1 MGIQWMV
8 RWWVMVHFGQ
18 LPPIVLAAFLDERDP
33 MGPVCGIQRLLLNP
47 KGDKSAIWCRIM
59 AAALS
64 ALPCFEVLPWGGRP
78 WQPKWDGSPS
88 AGTEKHGR
96 AKRATINEQAIVFH
110 SSEQIFI
117 HLFLS
122 SSTEKN
128 SSEHEPYT
136 FCKNSF
142 TL

>member
-8 RWWVMVHFGQ
+8 RRWV
-18 LPPIVLAAFLDERDP
+18 IT
-33 MGPVCGIQRLLLNP
+33 
-47 KGDKSAIWCRIM
+47 
-59 AAALS
+59 
-64 ALPCFEVLPWGGRP
+64 
-78 WQPKWDGSPS
+78 DGSLWAARQEEPRGPPLFS
-88 AGTEKHGR
+88 VMNR
-96 AKRATINEQAIVFH
+96 QLFFH